1 MAVWDGATK
10 QSPDKGK
17 QCRKS
22 EIIAASAL
30 LSELCVLIFL
40 LANSAK
46 KSRRTQSISANTSAT
61 MKKIFLSFAILL
73 STSSAFSQDLAK
85 FTLYKPT
92 DRAELEIDKATKEAR
107 KEKKHVLIQIG
118 GNWCIWCARF
128 HEFITSD
135 AKIDSIVKADYVVYH
150 LNYSKEN
157 FNSTLLAKY
166 GYPQRFGFPVF
177 LVLDATGKLIETQNS
192 WYLED
197 GKKSYDRDKVIEFL
211 TDWSLTALDPKQYK
225 EQ

>member
-1 MAVWDGATK
+1 
-10 QSPDKGK
+10 
-17 QCRKS
+17 
-22 EIIAASAL
+22 
-30 LSELCVLIFL
+30 
-40 LANSAK
+40 
-46 KSRRTQSISANTSAT
+46 
-61 MKKIFLSFAILL
+61 MKNILL
-73 STSSAFSQDLAK
+73 SFGLLLSTGSAFSQDLAK
-85 FTLYKPT
+85 FKLYKPE
-92 DRAELEIDKATKEAR
+92 DEAQQEIDKATREAR
-107 KEKKHVLIQIG
+107 KEKKNVLIQIG

-128 HEFITSD
+128 HDFITND

-157 FNSTLLAKY
+157 FNSTMLAKY

-177 LVLDATGKLIETQNS
+177 LVLDDQGKLIETQNS

-211 TDWSLTALDPKQYK
+211 TDWSPAALDPKLYK